1 MADRYGM
8 DYTNDTSGGNMGFS
22 SPGASNTYNNS
33 QTSPSNQGRKAT
45 EEKTL
50 IPVTIRMILN
60 STHGQ
65 QTTLEDGRE
74 LDQVKVVAAVRGVS
88 PNSTAYSY
96 QVEDGTGFMEVKE
109 WVDQADP
116 MVKQQMRDEAAV
128 EHQYVRIIGKVQTYD
143 DKLQIVAYSVRKLTN
158 GNELTHHFLE
168 VVNSAEKYKRSS
180 QIVGRPS
187 MNGAM
192 SMMNTGGAFGGS
204 MPSSSV
210 PIGYDASMN
219 DGGGL
224 KSDILNFLNS
234 FGQEGGNINL
244 FIQQNQGKYSQQEIH
259 SMLEAMSGEGNVY
272 STTDEFHYAAVNE

>member
-1 MADRYGM
+1 M

-234 FGQEGGNINL
+234 CKCVHCCSIFFMSPIP
-244 FIQQNQGKYSQQEIH
+244 H
-259 SMLEAMSGEGNVY
+259 SYYVIIILIFS
-272 STTDEFHYAAVNE
+272 